1 MTKIETILSD
11 IYDAWRAQD
20 VAWLGGYLPEDFS
33 HMVYVPTE
41 IHPLGG
47 LCRGKAAALR
57 FFLEDIRISIKF
69 AIGPTINSA

>member
-1 MTKIETILSD
+1 MTKIETILSE

-20 VAWLGGYLPEDFS
+20 VAWLGGYPPEDFS

-57 FFLEDIRISIKF
+57 LP
-69 AIGPTINSA
+69 GPP